1 MDRCTVPQDRHLS
14 VHLQSNL
21 MQKITNQVTRH
32 VLVGMQPKEHLCSES
47 VALTEPECDCTDS
60 RDLSPVATDWR
71 NGRIGA
77 FFGPPLSRDWDVAV
91 RRLVDTENR
100 LAISQLFLSCS
111 ASSLSQR
118 SFSSGS
124 FSAAPSLGLTGR

>member
-14 VHLQSNL
+14 VQLQADL
-21 MQKITNQVTRH
+21 MQKITDQIARH
-32 VLVGMQPKEHLCSES
+32 VFGRVQPKEDLRLKR
-47 VALTEPECDCTDS
+47 VILTEPERNGTDS
-60 RDLSPVATDWR
+60 RDLSPVASDWR
-71 NGRIGA
+71 NGRVRP
-77 FFGPPLSRDWDVAV
+77 FFGPSLGRNWNVTV

-118 SFSSGS
+118 TFSSGS